1 MILLIHRL
9 RTDSGEGIKE
19 QPSLWINHDPL
30 RRISRSSCHRMV
42 LGEAGIYQQWD
53 DEGID
58 LYLILSRTWLGD
70 IRDGHLHLCGCY
82 LCRCPTGEYLI
93 QLGEDQC

>member
-1 MILLIHRL
+1 MHRL
-9 RTDSGEGIKE
+9 CTDSGEGIKE

-30 RRISRSSCHRMV
+30 RRISRPGRHRMV
-42 LGEAGIYQQWD
+42 FGEAGIYQQWD

-58 LYLILSRTWLGD
+58 LYLILSGTWLGD
-70 IRDGHLHLCGCY
+70 IRDGHLHFCGCY